1 VPSLPIRILPDSAEK
16 FNASPWEND
25 SYRRK
30 SRPKSTR

>member
-1 VPSLPIRILPDSAEK
+1 LPDSAEK

-30 SRPKSTR
+30 NRPKSTR